1 MKPARLLRLIGDVDP
16 QLVDITPIEDC
27 IPQKR
32 PNKWI
37 RWVSLAACAALVV
50 CGIGRYVY
58 LYIDQQSILYPMDS
72 MRYEDNMMHPYS
84 IHLSIDEPYT
94 FYSMAAES
102 DVIVVADIVEV
113 EEGTRLLFNENYA
126 HASIR
131 EVLKGDLTKKDRLC
145 VADTATGEYSSAEG
159 VPRLQVG
166 HRVLL
171 FLVKSENERTSQS
184 GEKTVIYRY
193 MHEFPHLGRF
203 FYDADGKYHEASTY
217 ADHFPFPHSKF
228 TFSDYEPK
236 TLEEIKG
243 LIQKNT

>member
-1 MKPARLLRLIGDVDP
+1 MKPARMLRLIGDIDP
-16 QLVDITPIEDC
+16 TLVDTTPIDKLPFKKPSC
-27 IPQKR
+27 VWT
-32 PNKWI
+32 KWI
-37 RWVSLAACAALVV
+37 AVAACMALIVSGV
-50 CGIGRYVY
+50 GYGWYKIADERNV
-58 LYIDQQSILYPMDS
+58 LYPMDS
-72 MRYEDNMMHPYS
+72 VRYEDNMMHPYAIHFS
-84 IHLSIDEPYT
+84 IEEPYT

-113 EEGTRLLFNENYA
+113 EEGVRLLFNENYA

-131 EVLKGDLTKKDRLC
+131 EVLKGDLAKKDRLC

-171 FLVKSENERTSQS
+171 FLVRSEIERTTQS
-184 GEKTVIYRY
+184 GEEMVVYRY

-217 ADHFPFPHSKF
+217 TDHFPLPHSGF
-228 TFSDYEPK
+228 TFSDYDPK
-236 TLEEIKG
+236 TLEEIKS
-243 LIQKNT
+243 LIQEDN